1 MIITDNMTTYSYD
14 RSGISAGIVHFGVGN
29 FHRAHLEYYT
39 NQLLEDADQKRWGVF
54 GAMIMPGDGRL
65 YNALKADDGI
75 YELTTCAP
83 DGHTE
88 TIRIGSLVG
97 LAWGVEDRESI
108 VAKIADEST
117 SIITLT
123 ITEGGYVVNY
133 ENPDSVFAYVA
144 EGLQRRMK
152 KDLPITILSCDNLQ
166 HNGCTAERSFM
177 SYFKFRDEALY
188 EWAKTN
194 VSFPNSMVDRI
205 TPATKS
211 GKITDVRCEDF
222 VQWVVEDR
230 FLAGRP
236 AWERVG
242 VKFTSDV
249 APYENMKLS
258 LLNGSHSLLA
268 YGSYLEGFRKVDD
281 VLADPRYR
289 HFIKDYMDTDV
300 TPYVPAPEGIDL
312 DEYKDTLLKR
322 FGNPAISDQVSRLC
336 QDGMAKFVV
345 YTGPTLAKML
355 RDGAD
360 TIRMS
365 LHFANYFKYVSLAVT
380 ESGEAIDVDEPHM
393 TEADAAIIALKD
405 PVAFLTVSPFREFD
419 LAGNS
424 KFMEDYL
431 WFVNHSVAESMKRLN
446 Y

>member
-1 MIITDNMTTYSYD
+1 MTTYSYD
-14 RSGISAGIVHFGVGN
+14 RSKITAGIVHFGVGN

-39 NQLLEDADQKRWGVF
+39 NRLLEDADQQCWGVF
-54 GAMIMPGDGRL
+54 GAMIMPQDGRL
-65 YNALKADDGI
+65 YNALKADGGH

-83 DGHTE
+83 DGVTE

-97 LAWGVEDRESI
+97 LAWGVEDREAIIS
-108 VAKIADEST
+108 KIADEST
-117 SIITLT
+117 RIITLT

-133 ENPDSVFAYVA
+133 DNPDSVFSYVA
-144 EGLQRRMK
+144 EALQRRMTK
-152 KDLPITILSCDNLQ
+152 GLPITILSCDNLQ

-177 SYFKFRDEALY
+177 SYFKYRDESLW

-205 TPATKS
+205 TPVTKS

-222 VQWVVEDR
+222 LQWVIEDR

-242 VKFTSDV
+242 VQFTSDV

-258 LLNGSHSLLA
+258 LLNGSHSLLS
-268 YGSYLEGFRKVDD
+268 YGAYLEGYRKVDD
-281 VLADPRYR
+281 VLADTRYHALLR
-289 HFIKDYMDTDV
+289 DFMDKDV

-312 DEYKDTLLKR
+312 DDYKATLLRR

-336 QDGMAKFVV
+336 QDGMARFAV
-345 YTGPTLAKML
+345 YIVPTLEKML

-360 TIRMS
+360 TVRLS

-380 ESGEAIDVDEPHM
+380 ESGEAIDVDEPHI
-393 TEADAAIIALKD
+393 TEADAAILAKKD
-405 PVAFLTVSPFREFD
+405 PVAFLEASPFSKLK
-419 LAGNS
+419 LAS
-424 KFMEDYL
+424 RAKFLEDYL
-431 WFVNHSVAESMKRLN
+431 WFVNHSVAEGLARVLD
-446 Y
+446 